1 MTELER
7 HETSMVGQVD
17 REAILRYLNLDP
29 SKTDTQALLLICE
42 RYGLDPLLKHMVL
55 ISGRPYVTRDG
66 YLAVAHRSGHLDGIE
81 VVDSGE
87 DDNYWWAKVA
97 VYRNDMSHP
106 FVFVGRYPKADAK
119 HMTKYGP
126 EMAIK
131 CGEVMALR
139 RAFNVS
145 GIGAADE
152 QWDEHVPAAVPV
164 TADTPVDW
172 EALGWVDKDAHDA
185 ALEDCRGVARRLPDP
200 HRGNVKDWVQS
211 EQGAPPYSHDFMDE
225 WAQMMDDLTAERPVV
240 DTADPTLDEG
250 RPFTDDEPLPG
261 VTDLLGTQK

>member
-1 MTELER
+1 MSTDIER
-7 HETSMVGQVD
+7 HEGSALAGVVD
-17 REAILRYLNLDP
+17 REAILRHLNLDP

-87 DDNYWWAKVA
+87 DDAYWWAKVA

-119 HMTKYGP
+119 HMAKYGP

-152 QWDEHVPAAVPV
+152 QWDEHVPASE
-164 TADTPVDW
+164 PVDPW
-172 EALGWVDKDAHDA
+172 EAIGWTDEAEHDA
-185 ALEDCRGVARRLPDP
+185 AVADAAEETKGLDDTGRETIRALLRENNWGKPYRRE
-200 HRGNVKDWVQS
+200 WVD
-211 EQGAPPYSHDFMDE
+211 AWM
-225 WAQMMDDLTAERPVV
+225 AKVDDLTAEPS
-240 DTADPTLDEG
+240 E
-250 RPFTDDEPLPG
+250 DEPAEP
-261 VTDLLGTQK
+261 VAYDPDEEPF